1 LARQRPRP
9 VDREHGVAATAIAR
23 GAVRVDVE
31 IVPARRER
39 VPVAQRPARLEGG
52 THLRRRDE
60 HVPRVAQ
67 TGVEFGH
74 LLFIGSKG
82 AGVPDQ
88 SAVGVIECV
97 ILVGVP
103 GAGKTS
109 LYRQRFEPT
118 HVRIED
124 KRRLDTALASGAS
137 VVVDNTNPRRADR
150 APLIAAAQARGARVV
165 GYYFDVTTRAAVARN
180 AVRTGKDK
188 VPNV

>member
-1 LARQRPRP
+1 
-9 VDREHGVAATAIAR
+9 
-23 GAVRVDVE
+23 
-31 IVPARRER
+31 
-39 VPVAQRPARLEGG
+39 
-52 THLRRRDE
+52 
-60 HVPRVAQ
+60 
-67 TGVEFGH
+67 
-74 LLFIGSKG
+74 
-82 AGVPDQ
+82 
-88 SAVGVIECV
+88 VIECV

-188 VPNV
+188 VPNVAIFTVAKRLEPPTHDEGFDELYRVTIADDRSLTIEPIDRT